1 MFDLDA
7 INKGILKELEQN
19 CRTSYEA
26 LAQKY
31 HISATAIRQRI
42 SRLIELG
49 VIERFFVRLSYA
61 MTDTHPIIGFVESEC
76 TEEDDPFIDQIGRH
90 PLLNRVRFNTFG
102 SFVIYGEYS
111 NAEQIAELRTYLQ
124 KLPDVNRVELHPYPE
139 YRGRK
144 VQLSNYE
151 LRVLRPLLDDA
162 RLPITEIAKSAKTT
176 AKRVSRTLQNL
187 TTGQGVEFSTRIN
200 LVASD
205 STYFVLKIEWD
216 DKTLTPEKI
225 VNQVQNLY
233 PLEYWLF
240 KSSAIQNL
248 MWISFNVDH
257 PRNIEPIATAVRELP
272 FLHLTGTII
281 PYPGKRFPEYREIQL
296 RELVQK
302 GTTH

>member
-1 MFDLDA
+1 MDA

-49 VIERFFVRLSYA
+49 VIERFLVRLSHA

-90 PLLNRVRFNTFG
+90 PMLNRVRFNTFG

-111 NAEQIAELRTYLQ
+111 HAEQLAELRNYLQ
-124 KLPDVNRVELHPYPE
+124 GLPDVNRVELHPYPA
-139 YRGRK
+139 YRGQK
-144 VQLSNYE
+144 VKLSDYE
-151 LRVLRPLLDDA
+151 LRVLPPLLEDA
-162 RLPITEIAKSAKTT
+162 RLPITEIAKNAKTT

-187 TTGQGVEFSTRIN
+187 ITGKGVEFTALYN

-205 STYFVLKIEWD
+205 STHFVLKIEWEE
-216 DKTLTPEKI
+216 KTLTPEKI
-225 VNQVQNLY
+225 VNQVQDLY
-233 PLEYWLF
+233 PLEFWLF
-240 KSSAIQNL
+240 KYSAIQNL

-272 FLHLTGTII
+272 SLHLTGTII
-281 PYPGKRFPEYREIQL
+281 PYPGKRFSEYREIQL

-302 GTTH
+302 VTTH